1 MTWKAP
7 QWRQRHEADS
17 HRLWLRTPT
26 YISGVL
32 TKRNS
37 VRCFSLI
44 GDIKEELALI
54 SSSQCKQRF
63 FGVSSNYYLKW
74 WYTFYDWNSVDII
87 SPDIYQKENGEVHV
101 GWSKGS
107 SPLFFFSIASMK
119 IFLGLI
125 IAFRPCVFN
134 VIWFPQQ
141 KSRRSITLSPR
152 NKEKTPKEEISKQYI
167 WISMNIEKFG
177 YLESFGITLV
187 LIVAQSAEQH
197 VMQKTTYYHI
207 SLNLIKI
214 HKTADYPFLFADLI
228 FFWSPPFKTHITGCI
243 YLSKSGVNMFWYKTR
258 TSEFQRAFLCKIK
271 R

>member
-101 GWSKGS
+101 GWSKGDQ
-107 SPLFFFSIASMK
+107 PIFFFSFASMK

-125 IAFRPCVFN
+125 IAFRPCVFY
-134 VIWFPQQ
+134 VIWFPPAEVEAFHH
-141 KSRRSITLSPR
+141 SIT
-152 NKEKTPKEEISKQYI
+152 EKQREDTQGRDKQTIY
-167 WISMNIEKFG
+167 MNFYEH

-197 VMQKTTYYHI
+197 VMQKTAYYHI

-243 YLSKSGVNMFWYKTR
+243 FLSKSGVNMFWYKTR